1 MDFLKIL
8 RSFEEFIVEATSW
21 LVFLPLT
28 MWRIV
33 RHPLKTMEYSDREQ
47 SDSEE
52 HRYDDAIS
60 PPLMLLATLVIANM
74 IASAL
79 HVAPPHEGSDA
90 VRLVTA
96 SQQNLILFRSLV
108 FSLAPLVMALTLL
121 RRQGKKLSRGSLR
134 APFYAQCYLAAP
146 IAAVTSAGGVI
157 TQRPD
162 MNNAVGVI
170 IMLAGLAWFI
180 GCEMAW
186 FRAKLSLSWAQA
198 GLLTAWA
205 VLRIAVYV
213 LALLVVLALL

>member
-60 PPLMLLATLVIANM
+60 PPLMLLATLVLANM

-79 HVAPPHEGSDA
+79 HVAPPSD
-90 VRLVTA
+90 VSDGTRFVTA

-108 FSLAPLVMALTLL
+108 FSLAPLVMSLTLL
-121 RRQGKKLSRGSLR
+121 RRQGKKLSRSSLR
-134 APFYAQCYLAAP
+134 TPFYAQCYLAAP
-146 IAAVTSAGGVI
+146 IAAVVSAGSVI
-157 TQRPD
+157 THRPD
-162 MNNAVGVI
+162 MNDALGVA

-180 GCEMAW
+180 GCETAW
-186 FRAKLSLSWAQA
+186 FRAKLSVSWFQA
-198 GLLTAWA
+198 GLLTTWA
-205 VLRIAVYV
+205 VLRIAIYV
-213 LALLVVLALL
+213 LAVLLVLALV

>member
-28 MWRIV
+28 MWWIV

-74 IASAL
+74 VASAL
-79 HVAPPHEGSDA
+79 HVAPPHDGSDA

-162 MNNAVGVI
+162 MNDALGVAV
-170 IMLAGLAWFI
+170 MLLGLVWFV
-180 GCEMAW
+180 GCETAW
-186 FRAKLSLSWAQA
+186 FRAKLSLSWFKA

-205 VLRIAVYV
+205 LLRVAVYV
-213 LALLVVLALL
+213 LIVTLLVGFL

>member
-1 MDFLKIL
+1 
-8 RSFEEFIVEATSW
+8 
-21 LVFLPLT
+21 

-74 IASAL
+74 VASAL

-162 MNNAVGVI
+162 MNDAIGVA
-170 IMLAGLAWFI
+170 IMLMGLVWFF
-180 GCEMAW
+180 GCEAAW
-186 FRAKLSLSWAQA
+186 FRAKLSLGWVRA

-205 VLRIAVYV
+205 LLRVAVYV
-213 LALLVVLALL
+213 LIVTLLVGFL